1 MMQRCRAVLLGALLL
16 LAASGCS
23 AVDDARDV
31 LDTVDEAVAVLQDL
45 ERNGAWDAISRGL
58 DGLAAHDAGYAA
70 VLTVQ
75 AGAAGPVGAF
85 DGAPEQDVTIR
96 WQVDGEGQAWAEA
109 RAGGTAETYFV
120 AGDPASPDPAAVYR
134 LDGDEAVCATEGEA
148 VSLLRAGLRGLFG
161 GEGPEAAGLQRLAV
175 ATEAGEASVAG
186 RAGNAYRLEP
196 RIEQALAV
204 VREFDDPELATR
216 LEDAG
221 RFKLAG
227 SLVLD
232 AETGALLRFEGDHTR
247 VDAGRRAVTTF
258 EVTQWGDVPDV
269 PTPPIAV
276 PCG

>member
-1 MMQRCRAVLLGALLL
+1 MMQRCRTALLGALLL
-16 LAASGCS
+16 LTVPGCA
-23 AVDDARDV
+23 AVDDVRDV
-31 LDTVDEAVAVLQDL
+31 AGTVDEAVTVLQDL

-75 AGAAGPVGAF
+75 AGAAGPDGAF
-85 DGAPEQDVTIR
+85 DGDPEQDVTIR
-96 WQVDGEGQAWAEA
+96 WLVDGEGEA
-109 RAGGTAETYFV
+109 RAEVSAVGPAETYFV
-120 AGDPASPDPAAVYR
+120 AGDPASPDAAAVYR
-134 LDGDEAVCATEGEA
+134 LDGDEAACATEGEA
-148 VSLLRAGLRGLFG
+148 VPLLRAGLWGLFG

-175 ATEAGEASVAG
+175 ATDAGEASVAG
-186 RAGNAYRLEP
+186 RAGTEYRLEP

-204 VREFDDPELATR
+204 VRAFDDPELAAR

-221 RFKLAG
+221 RFELSG

-232 AETGALLRFEGDHTR
+232 AETDALLRFDSDYR
-247 VDAGRRAVTTF
+247 QVDAGRRVVTAF

-269 PTPPIAV
+269 PTPAIAV